1 MKTLNDLRISE
12 TPPKQ
17 FKNKFIDEGYTY
29 TLNNIKKTLLLDNLP
44 KLAVIFC
51 GGLAIIQLLYT
62 MILMALN
69 YQCEA
74 QCLITTIL
82 VYLFLGVSVYYF
94 YTNKK

>member
-44 KLAVIFC
+44 KLMSIFGLSGFGFSIFYLLVCPICCPEKWIIAVFQIFLF
-51 GGLAIIQLLYT
+51 GGI
-62 MILMALN
+62 
-69 YQCEA
+69 
-74 QCLITTIL
+74 
-82 VYLFLGVSVYYF
+82 YY
-94 YTNKK
+94 YGMKKSTPKL